1 MKFKTTKKAIMAN
14 FSKIICVPY
23 CELQFLLK
31 YESPIA
37 YTAGVYGWNADI
49 YDFNGATIVTG
60 YRPFGNI
67 CPDRQII
74 EKYEKEAGNI
84 CHNYSYEEG
93 HKALRE
99 LQKKFME
106 EVLKNDQKRILRK

>member
-14 FSKIICVPY
+14 YGKIIKVDY
-23 CELQFLLK
+23 CELQNLLK

-49 YDFNGATIVTG
+49 YDFGGVAIVTG

-67 CPDRQII
+67 RPNWEVMD
-74 EKYEKEAGNI
+74 KYEKEAENI
-84 CHNYSYEEG
+84 YKCYRYDERVG
-93 HKALRE
+93 ALKD
-99 LQKKFME
+99 LLKKFIE
-106 EVLKNDQKRILRK
+106 EMIKND

>member
-1 MKFKTTKKAIMAN
+1 MKFKSTKGDIMAN
-14 FSKIICVPY
+14 YPKVIKIGY
-23 CELQFLLK
+23 CDLQFLLK
-31 YESPIA
+31 YESPIT

-49 YDFNGATIVTG
+49 YDFNGVAIVTG

-99 LQKKFME
+99 LQKKFIE
-106 EVLKNDQKRILRK
+106 EVLEND

>member
-1 MKFKTTKKAIMAN
+1 MKFKSTKRDIMAN
-14 FSKIICVPY
+14 YPKVIKIGY
-23 CELQFLLK
+23 CDLQFLLK
-31 YESPIA
+31 YESPIT

-49 YDFNGATIVTG
+49 YDFNGVAIVTG

-84 CHNYSYEEG
+84 CHNYSYEERR
-93 HKALRE
+93 KALQE
-99 LQKKFME
+99 LQKNFME
-106 EVLKNDQKRILRK
+106 EVLEND

>member
-1 MKFKTTKKAIMAN
+1 MKFKSTKRDIMAN
-14 FSKIICVPY
+14 YPKVIKIGY
-23 CELQFLLK
+23 CDLQFLLK
-31 YESPIA
+31 YESPIT

-49 YDFNGATIVTG
+49 YDFNGVAIVTG

-84 CHNYSYEEG
+84 YHNYSYEEG
-93 HKALRE
+93 RKALRE
-99 LQKKFME
+99 LQKNFIE

>member
-1 MKFKTTKKAIMAN
+1 MKFKSTKRDIMAN
-14 FSKIICVPY
+14 YGNIIKVDY
-23 CELQFLLK
+23 CDLQNLLK

-49 YDFNGATIVTG
+49 YDFGGIAICTG

-67 CPDRQII
+67 RPNWQIV
-74 EKYEKEAGNI
+74 EKYEKEAENI
-84 CHNYSYEEG
+84 YNNYRYEEG
-93 HKALRE
+93 RKALRE
-99 LQKKFME
+99 LQKNFME

>member
-1 MKFKTTKKAIMAN
+1 MKFKSTKGDIMAN
-14 FSKIICVPY
+14 YPKVIKIGY
-23 CELQFLLK
+23 CDLQFLLK
-31 YESPIA
+31 YESPIT

-49 YDFNGATIVTG
+49 YDFNGVAIVTG

-99 LQKKFME
+99 LQKNFME
-106 EVLKNDQKRILRK
+106 EVLEND